1 MDKTTHTKLSD
12 QIHSDMDTVNEAV
25 YIIKDTI
32 ANSWG
37 RTDHAVGKQAEKV
50 IVELRLL
57 RKELAEVHKEICG
70 E

>member
-1 MDKTTHTKLSD
+1 MDKITHTKMSD

-37 RTDHAVGKQAEKV
+37 IHPVGIQAEKV

-57 RKELAEVHKEICG
+57 REKLYALHKEICG

>member
-37 RTDHAVGKQAEKV
+37 IHPVGIQAEKV

-57 RKELAEVHKEICG
+57 REKLYALHKEISG

>member
-1 MDKTTHTKLSD
+1 MDKKLKTKMSD
-12 QIHSDMDTVNEAV
+12 LIHGDMDSVNEV
-25 YIIKDTI
+25 IYLIKDTI
-32 ANSWG
+32 ANDNAW
-37 RTDHAVGKQAEKV
+37 TDHAVGKQAEKV

>member
-1 MDKTTHTKLSD
+1 MDKKLKTKMSD
-12 QIHSDMDTVNEAV
+12 LVHGDMDSVNEV
-25 YIIKDTI
+25 IYLIKDTI
-32 ANSWG
+32 ANDSAW
-37 RTDHAVGKQAEKV
+37 TDHAVGKQAEKV